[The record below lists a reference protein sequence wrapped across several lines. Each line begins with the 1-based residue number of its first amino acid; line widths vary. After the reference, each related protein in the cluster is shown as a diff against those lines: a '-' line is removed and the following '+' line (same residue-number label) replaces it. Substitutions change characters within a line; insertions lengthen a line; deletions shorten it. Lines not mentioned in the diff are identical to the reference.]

1 MNPTDSTPSPDL
13 VVSEEALHR
22 AEEFVEADEGAT
34 NQLKGWLGIFVVAVA
49 FVMSAFHLYTAYG
62 KIKNK
67 NGAGYTVANNT
78 ESGTGDSAF
87 NLGVRHRDCGCEMFS
102 AEQDVDCGASGCGC
116 AASFLNGYYLK
127 RMTYGEIHKI
137 LLVAT
142 GALLSPTS
150 AMQGESIPSVAH
162 AVAIEM

>member
-1 MNPTDSTPSPDL
+1 MAPAAADTISAHFADSGVAIDYYDYIVTGD
-13 VVSEEALHR
+13 
-22 AEEFVEADEGAT
+22 
-34 NQLKGWLGIFVVAVA
+34 LGI
-49 FVMSAFHLYTAYG
+49 LG
-62 KIKNK
+62 REILLELLLKKNI
-67 NGAGYTVANNT
+67 
-78 ESGTGDSAF
+78 